1 MSTAFF
7 DTQAALDSSL
17 STAAGVIP
25 VAWQYPGTQGPYEPE
40 TGTTYLRPTN
50 LSGDTFQA
58 ELGTTG
64 QDVTDGIYQV
74 DVLAPLDATQKT
86 ILDLADDIADAFKRG
101 SIHTYN
107 GVNVRIRRASVG
119 TSTRDGAWQIIP
131 VTISYFVYTAAR

>member
-1 MSTAFF
+1 MSTAFL
-7 DTQAALDSSL
+7 DIQAALDSSL

-25 VAWQYPGTQGPYEPE
+25 VAWQYPGTQGPYEPV
-40 TGTTYLRPTN
+40 TGTMYLRPTN

-74 DVLAPLDATQKT
+74 DILAPLDATQKT

-101 SIHTYN
+101 STHTYN